1 MSRFA
6 VIVAFA
12 ATASADW
19 TGLLGL
25 EFESDVPV
33 ERRGMH
39 CPSGYITGMEVKHG
53 RRAKRDE
60 RFEPSASLSRAPAD
74 AESLRAQES

>member
-1 MSRFA
+1 MAPRSSLA
-6 VIVAFA
+6 LALVAFA

-53 RRAKRDE
+53 RRGETRRALRTV
-60 RFEPSASLSRAPAD
+60 RLSLVRAG
-74 AESLRAQES
+74 